1 MKPMI
6 IAAQIGTN
14 PAPGVMPTKPATK
27 PVLAPTNV
35 GFLSAITSQSIQE
48 SIPAAE
54 ETAVVTNACAA
65 KPSAASAEPALNPNQ
80 PNNRINAPI
89 ATNGTL

>member
-1 MKPMI
+1 
-6 IAAQIGTN
+6 
-14 PAPGVMPTKPATK
+14 MPTKPATK

-48 SIPAAE
+48 SMPAAE

-65 KPSAASAEPALNPNQ
+65 KPSAASAEPALNPNH
-80 PNNRINAPI
+80 PNQRREAPRTTDGI
-89 ATNGTL
+89 L